1 MRPLQ
6 SLAHEPASTPLV
18 ADDVLEFHVAR
29 MLLLFKLC
37 GVKGGIDGLTKMAK
51 LDFFV
56 RYPDFFSRACQ
67 TAGLQADG
75 ATGPVESRMARH
87 HYGPWDK
94 RYYRL
99 LAYLRST
106 GLLTV
111 SKEGS
116 SYQLRLTEA
125 GLAAATRIEQEPAF
139 EGLCRQMASV
149 KRAFGSRSGSALK
162 KLIYRTFDQEVASR
176 PLGEMI
182 D

>member
-1 MRPLQ
+1 MKALHR
-6 SLAHEPASTPLV
+6 LAHQPASTPLV

-37 GVKGGIDGLTKMAK
+37 GVKAGIDGLTKMAK

-56 RYPDFFSRACQ
+56 RYPGFFSRACQ
-67 TAGLQADG
+67 TAGVEAG
-75 ATGPVESRMARH
+75 ETTGVVESRMARH

-94 RYYRL
+94 RYYHL

-116 SYQLRLTEA
+116 TYQLRLTEE
-125 GLAAATRIEQEPAF
+125 GLAVATKIEQEPAF
-139 EGLCRQMASV
+139 EGLCRQMKSV
-149 KRAFGSRSGSALK
+149 KQAFGSRSGSALK
-162 KLIYRTFDQEVASR
+162 KLVYRTFDQEVAFR
-176 PLGEMI
+176 
-182 D
+182 